1 MGVDLFYGVSYVFAV
16 VSCVAAEEEV
26 VVDCK
31 ILENTASFGDVAHA
45 HCYDFVGGDFGEF
58 VTFVNY

>member
-1 MGVDLFYGVSYVFAV
+1 MGVDLFYGVGDVLRS

-26 VVDCK
+26 VVDCEV
-31 ILENTASFGDVAHA
+31 LENTASFWDVAHA

-58 VTFVNY
+58 VAFVDD